1 MKGGVEALAAE
12 LIRAIAI
19 VWHDL
24 GDPDPLARSISAETS
39 RAYLGDILAWAVA
52 EAERARFADRALA
65 VAARDAADERD
76 GMRPEEAEEARTLD
90 VLADYLSGR

>member
-1 MKGGVEALAAE
+1 METVAQE

-24 GDPDPLARSISAETS
+24 GDPDPLARSIAAETS

-52 EAERARFADRALA
+52 KAERARFADRALSI
-65 VAARDAADERD
+65 AAQEAAAERD
-76 GMRPEEAEEARTLD
+76 GLTPADIAAAHTQDL
-90 VLADYLSGR
+90 LSDYLAGR